1 MKAQLITAKLMKA
14 KLMKVELMSEPQNGL
29 DAFEITTAVSALTL
43 NICFSS

>member
-1 MKAQLITAKLMKA
+1 MTAKLMKA
-14 KLMKVELMSEPQNGL
+14 KLMKTKLTKAELMSEPQNGL